1 MNKNRLFR
9 LIITASVSLV
19 MIVSFTACG
28 DDGNSS
34 DNQAKTKAKTEQATD
49 PTVST
54 DVDGRDID
62 DESFYGTWISDSGKT
77 QALFGDFSITFNEDG
92 TYNATVTG
100 ENISGTW
107 SREGE
112 RVTIVDP
119 DEILP
124 CNYTY
129 TAKGGL
135 KMVYEGT
142 AVTFHR

>member
-1 MNKNRLFR
+1 MSKSKLIK
-9 LIITASVSLV
+9 LIISASISVIMLA
-19 MIVSFTACG
+19 SFAACG
-28 DDGNSS
+28 NNEDTSN
-34 DNQAKTKAKTEQATD
+34 NETKATTKTEQSTD

-92 TYNATVTG
+92 TYDAVVTG
-100 ENISGTW
+100 ESISGTW
-107 SREGE
+107 SRDGE
-112 RVTIVDP
+112 QVTIVDP

-135 KMVYEGT
+135 KMIYEGT
-142 AVTFHR
+142 SVAFHR